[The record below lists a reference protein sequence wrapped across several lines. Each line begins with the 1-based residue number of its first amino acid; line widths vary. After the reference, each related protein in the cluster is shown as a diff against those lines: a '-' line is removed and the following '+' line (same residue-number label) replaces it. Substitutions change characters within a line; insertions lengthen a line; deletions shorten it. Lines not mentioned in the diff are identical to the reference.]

1 MRLKKKKTLALFSA
15 ARNEC
20 NAGEEVLPQD
30 EEFIRMLFMFGGEYT
45 LPNLC
50 NKETAD
56 TPKCSSSKPWRQRE
70 ELREELLLHIDR
82 VSNSVPES
90 RLPGQTQ
97 DMLGRLWARCIG
109 LKKVL

>member
-1 MRLKKKKTLALFSA
+1 MKTLALFSA
-15 ARNEC
+15 ARKEC

-30 EEFIRMLFMFGGEYT
+30 EEFIRMLFMIGGEYT

-56 TPKCSSSKPWRQRE
+56 TPKGSSSKPWRQRE
-70 ELREELLLHIDR
+70 ELREGLLLHIDR
-82 VSNSVPES
+82 SQLRGS

>member
-1 MRLKKKKTLALFSA
+1 M
-15 ARNEC
+15 
-20 NAGEEVLPQD
+20 
-30 EEFIRMLFMFGGEYT
+30 IGGEYT

-56 TPKCSSSKPWRQRE
+56 TPKGSRSKPWRQRE

-82 VSNSVPES
+82 SQLRGS

-109 LKKVL
+109 LKKYCHYLQREKCDRIACKM